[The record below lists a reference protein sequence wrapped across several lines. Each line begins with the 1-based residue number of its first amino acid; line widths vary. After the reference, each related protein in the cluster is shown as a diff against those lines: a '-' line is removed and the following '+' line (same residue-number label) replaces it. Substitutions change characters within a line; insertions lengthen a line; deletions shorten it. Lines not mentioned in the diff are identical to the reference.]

1 VVRQVVIPLVVL
13 QVAQQ
18 VELLVVDGDEQV
30 ALQVAMVVALSV
42 AVLLVDFRF
51 GFLLA

>member
-1 VVRQVVIPLVVL
+1 LVVL

-18 VELLVVDGDEQV
+18 VELLVALVVDGDEQV
-30 ALQVAMVVALSV
+30 ALQAAMVVALPV